1 MKTIAQR
8 WVASSQAMGLANK
21 PGPMRAALMLAFY
34 AGYSACID
42 ATLDLADMTEEQAMA
57 ALQAQRSEL
66 LSVEAA
72 AHQAIHGD
80 TIQ

>member
-8 WVASSQAMGLANK
+8 WVASSQAMNLADK
-21 PGPMRAALMLAFY
+21 PGPIRAALMLAFY

-42 ATLDLADMTEEQAMA
+42 ATLDLADMTEEQAMV
-57 ALQAQRSEL
+57 ALQAQRTEL

-72 AHQAIHGD
+72 AHQAIHGG
-80 TIQ
+80 TVQ